1 MFDALS
7 DRLERIS
14 TRLRSRGRISDA
26 DLDEALGE
34 IRTALLEADVELTVA
49 RRFCDGIRLRV
60 STESLSKS
68 LTPGQQVIR
77 AVHEELI
84 GVLGGETLKLTYA
97 SRPPTVVL
105 MAGLQGSGKT
115 TTSAKLA
122 LWWKQQGRNP
132 LLVGADLQRPAAVE
146 QLRVLGQQAGVTVFS
161 EPTDPVACAR
171 AGLEEARRLGR
182 DVCIIDTAGRLTID
196 AELMEQIRAISAA
209 TTPHYTFLVIDAMIG
224 QDAVATAKAFHD
236 ALELSGVILTKLDGD
251 ARGGAALSVKGVVGR
266 PIAFASTGE
275 RLGDFDLFHP
285 DRMADR
291 ILGMGDVLSLI
302 EQAERTMDS
311 DEVAKSASRLM
322 QGHFTLEDF
331 LSQLRQVKKMGS
343 LGGLMRLMPGMS
355 KEMRQAA
362 GQIDDGEVAK
372 VEAIVCSMT
381 PAERDD
387 VALLDGSRRSRVA
400 RGSGTSVQDVNALL
414 KQFKEMQKM
423 MKGMASGNMPNLP
436 GMPSMPGMS
445 GRAARKLAQQAAGA
459 GQSGAPA
466 EVDFDMLSQL
476 MGDGGELPSEVPGLP
491 PVAPARPGADREQGH
506 QEKEEGWPRH
516 PAERPVAPPSGRM
529 EDRVR
534 PRSSP
539 GGPKIQWRN
548 QFVAVKLRL
557 VRMGKKKQ
565 PTYRVVAAD
574 SRSPRDGRFLEIL
587 GTYAP
592 RGASTAEPEAV
603 VQIDND
609 KAVKW
614 LVNGAQPTERV
625 ERLLK
630 TSGAWDEFA
639 AARAK

>member
-14 TRLRSRGRISDA
+14 TRLRGKGRISDE
-26 DLDEALGE
+26 DLDEALAE
-34 IRTALLEADVELTVA
+34 IRIALLDADVELTVA

-60 STESLSKS
+60 SAEALSKS
-68 LTPGQQVIR
+68 LTPGQQVVR

-84 GVLGGETLKLTYA
+84 NVLGGETLKLTYA
-97 SRPPTVVL
+97 SKPPTIVL
-105 MAGLQGSGKT
+105 LAGLQGSGKT

-146 QLRVLGQQAGVTVFS
+146 QLRVLGRQAGVTVFS
-161 EPTDPVACAR
+161 EPTDPVRCAQ
-171 AGLEEARRLGR
+171 AGVEEARRLGR
-182 DVCIIDTAGRLTID
+182 DICIIDTAGRLTID
-196 AELMEQIRAISAA
+196 AEMMEQIKAISGA
-209 TTPHYTFLVIDAMIG
+209 TQPHYTFLVIDAMIG

-302 EQAERTMDS
+302 EQAERTMDG

-322 QGHFTLEDF
+322 AGQFTLEDF

-362 GQIDDGEVAK
+362 GQIDDGEVAR

-381 PAERDD
+381 PAERNDTSMM
-387 VALLDGSRRSRVA
+387 DGSRRSRVA

-436 GMPSMPGMS
+436 GMPNMAGMS
-445 GRAARKLAQQAAGA
+445 GRAARKLAQQAAGLGAA
-459 GQSGAPA
+459 GPGGAGAGPGDP
-466 EVDFDMLSQL
+466 DFDMLSQL
-476 MGDGGELPSEVPGLP
+476 MGGDDGAGGLPAGFPGLGGG
-491 PVAPARPGADREQGH
+491 APGGTGSGSGAV
-506 QEKEEGWPRH
+506 P
-516 PAERPVAPPSGRM
+516 RPVVSANKGT
-529 EDRVR
+529 
-534 PRSSP
+534 
-539 GGPKIQWRN
+539 
-548 QFVAVKLRL
+548 
-557 VRMGKKKQ
+557 KKKKKGG
-565 PTYRVVAAD
+565 RVT
-574 SRSPRDGRFLEIL
+574 PPKGR
-587 GTYAP
+587 
-592 RGASTAEPEAV
+592 
-603 VQIDND
+603 
-609 KAVKW
+609 
-614 LVNGAQPTERV
+614 
-625 ERLLK
+625 
-630 TSGAWDEFA
+630 
-639 AARAK
+639 